1 MNTCPNCEYEIEFVV
16 GTEGIGKF
24 TICPRCACA
33 LTTVEEG
40 ILSKIKRE
48 AYEALPLDRRQV
60 LEALQKEVTETP
72 GYQQWFGSALHE
84 LVDNFI
90 GTAMKKGLAREEVV
104 PAILTLFHLSI
115 DNMGTMEK
123 IKWLVQLVDSM
134 GDVRVEVMKMAK
146 SAAPMEQSN

>member
-33 LTTVEEG
+33 LINEG
-40 ILSKIKRE
+40 GALCKITKE
-48 AYEALPLDRRQV
+48 TYDALPIDRRQV
-60 LEALQKEVTETP
+60 LEGLQKVVTETP

-115 DNMGTMEK
+115 DNMGTMDK

-146 SAAPMEQSN
+146 STGPMEQSN